1 MGYIVHMTT
10 IELSRNFRIN
20 FYPDSNSDPD
30 IEYGDCS
37 YYSDGTGES
46 VTINA
51 EEAKQIIAE
60 LTKFVEV
67 KEKSK

>member
-1 MGYIVHMTT
+1 MGYIVHMIT
-10 IELSRNFRIN
+10 IELNRNFRIN

-30 IEYGDCS
+30 IEYGDCG
-37 YYSDGTGES
+37 YYSDETGES
-46 VTINA
+46 VTISA

>member
-1 MGYIVHMTT
+1 MTT

-37 YYSDGTGES
+37 YYSDVTGES
-46 VTINA
+46 VTISA
-51 EEAKQIIAE
+51 EEAKQIITE
-60 LTKFVEV
+60 LTKFVEA
-67 KEKSK
+67 KEKK

>member
-1 MGYIVHMTT
+1 MTT

-30 IEYGDCS
+30 IQYHSEGFYGVDDEVS
-37 YYSDGTGES
+37 LT
-46 VTINA
+46 V

-60 LTKFVEV
+60 LTKFVEA
-67 KEKSK
+67 KEKK

>member
-1 MGYIVHMTT
+1 MTT

-46 VTINA
+46 VTISA

-60 LTKFVEV
+60 LTKFVEA
-67 KEKSK
+67 KERK

>member
-60 LTKFVEV
+60 LTKFVEA
-67 KEKSK
+67 KERK

>member
-1 MGYIVHMTT
+1 MTT
-10 IELSRNFRIN
+10 IELNRNFRIN

-37 YYSDGTGES
+37 YYSDGPGES
-46 VTINA
+46 VTIST

-60 LTKFVEV
+60 LTKFVEA
-67 KEKSK
+67 KERK